1 LEKILTSLR
10 AYPTV
15 KYSHKHKNRFCVTCG
30 NVATMEALFDVGEGV
45 IVIEKYCD
53 ICAKQVR

>member
-10 AYPTV
+10 AYSTV

-45 IVIEKYCD
+45 TVIEKYCD